1 MTSWKDE
8 NGNTVVK
15 NTYDKE
21 GRVVEQTDAEKGT
34 ATFKYGKSSTT
45 TTDNEGNK
53 TVYHYDDQYR
63 TTSIEYP
70 DGTTCEKTYN
80 AENQLASETTAAGTK
95 TYTYDTFGN
104 VATETREDGKTAS
117 YTYNEQNKLTSATGY
132 NGATVTY
139 SYDGNGNMVTSTK
152 PDGTAITYTIRC
164 LSS

>member
-34 ATFKYGKSSTT
+34 ATFKYGKVSTT

-70 DGTTCEKTYN
+70 DGTTRQKN
-80 AENQLASETTAAGTK
+80 IN
-95 TYTYDTFGN
+95 
-104 VATETREDGKTAS
+104 TRESACF
-117 YTYNEQNKLTSATGY
+117 QN
-132 NGATVTY
+132 
-139 SYDGNGNMVTSTK
+139 D
-152 PDGTAITYTIRC
+152 
-164 LSS
+164 SSRNKNLHL

>member
-1 MTSWKDE
+1 MMARRMMRKHHVRCRAGEKVEITSKPYLSLSTKENKYDDDSRMTSWKDE

-70 DGTTCEKTYN
+70 DGTTC
-80 AENQLASETTAAGTK
+80 
-95 TYTYDTFGN
+95 
-104 VATETREDGKTAS
+104 
-117 YTYNEQNKLTSATGY
+117 
-132 NGATVTY
+132 
-139 SYDGNGNMVTSTK
+139 
-152 PDGTAITYTIRC
+152 
-164 LSS
+164 